1 MTKEIEEMSPEELKA
16 YEENLDKEIKLR
28 DLKTKQVA
36 LDEAKDKE
44 IQEAKDAAFEEQK
57 TAALE
62 AIYKERPELAPQPKI
77 PETGEVKGNRDE
89 NGLVEYYNNYY
100 KRNEDSETRSQYKVK
115 LSDGAKTRF
124 QVYEGGKYGEVGM
137 GRLFSNTDSDSGC
150 ADEVGAWSPEDVY
163 SKIVWET
170 FVCTADLFRIAVKGI
185 AINPGDGLGVQIRAF
200 SAFGAPSAKAACECG
215 SCASLLF
222 KTYPLTLVQYNLE
235 AIVCDKDIWDVGSIL
250 MDAYLVAMSNSWAKF
265 FDAQIYSELETA
277 TPGTSEQL
285 PVDLRCTPL
294 ISGSCCTDT
303 SLINLYNAVHNVVAN
318 MREGAGLSKPMNPDY
333 LILSPTVAAIFK
345 RMQTARPM
353 PWMGDTA
360 FDDEG
365 RLKKLGSL
373 KVIEYC
379 GANSCTDTAD
389 EVVAIIIDS
398 RRAVGAVFG
407 ERPKTYKFF
416 QSNCN
421 SYRID
426 QWGYFAV
433 GELDTDA
440 IAHII
445 NAS

>member
-1 MTKEIEEMSPEELKA
+1 MTKKIEDMSPEELTA
-16 YEENLDKEIKLR
+16 YEENLDKEIKMR
-28 DLKTKQVA
+28 DLKVKQVA
-36 LDEAKDKE
+36 LDEEKATE
-44 IQEAKDAAFEEQK
+44 IKEAKDAALEEQK
-57 TAALE
+57 VAALE
-62 AIYKERPELAPQPKI
+62 SIYKEHPEYAPKDKI
-77 PETGEVKGNRDE
+77 PATGEVKANVKD
-89 NGLVEYYNNYY
+89 NDLTKYYNAFR
-100 KRNEDSETRSQYKVK
+100 KRNEDSETRSQYPVK
-115 LSDGAKTRF
+115 LSDGANARF
-124 QVYEGGKYGEVGM
+124 QVYDNGHYNETGM
-137 GRLFSNTDSDSGC
+137 GRLFSNTDADSGC
-150 ADEVGAWSPEDVY
+150 ADEVGDWSPADVY

-170 FVCTADLFRIAVKGI
+170 FVCTADLFKITVKGI

-200 SAFGAPSAKAACECG
+200 GAFGAPSAKNACECA
-215 SCASLLF
+215 SCASILF

-250 MDAYLVAMSNSWAKF
+250 MDAYLIAMSNSWAKF

-277 TPGTSEQL
+277 TPGTSTQL
-285 PVDLRCTPL
+285 PVDLRCSPL
-294 ISGSCCTDT
+294 ISGSCCTDA
-303 SLINLYNAVHNVVAN
+303 SLINLYNAVHTTVAN
-318 MREGAGLSKPMNPDY
+318 MREGAGLTQPMNPDY
-333 LILSPTVAAIFK
+333 LIVSPTVASIFK

-353 PWMGDTA
+353 PWMSDVT
-360 FDDEG
+360 FDDDG
-365 RLKKLGSL
+365 RLKKMGSL

-433 GELDTDA
+433 GELETDA